1 MRYGYDLNNPLE
13 REMYFKRLVRN
24 LQRANDKNI
33 TFEQGFNEVMKEHQ
47 EEMEYFLQREKQEKY
62 IREKLEKQIRKELE
76 KEIEKEIENKVEK
89 KLDEIVK
96 EMFK

>member
-13 REMYFKRLVRN
+13 REKYFERFERN
-24 LQRANDKNI
+24 LKRANNKDL
-33 TFEQGFNEVMKEHQ
+33 TLQEGLLQVMKEHK
-47 EEMEYFLQREKQEKY
+47 EEFEYFRQREEQEKY
-62 IREKLEKQIRKELE
+62 IREKVEKQMRKELE
-76 KEIEKEIENKVEK
+76 KEIEKEIENKVKK

>member
-33 TFEQGFNEVMKEHQ
+33 TFE
-47 EEMEYFLQREKQEKY
+47 
-62 IREKLEKQIRKELE
+62 
-76 KEIEKEIENKVEK
+76 
-89 KLDEIVK
+89 
-96 EMFK
+96 